1 MLGLVKTIQMEPK
14 IHILQALKKK
24 KKNVNLTFKTHNYQ
38 PANNVELCSYREE
51 PNRLRKVN
59 FTKTNALKEPSRTKT
74 YK

>member
-1 MLGLVKTIQMEPK
+1 MLGLVKTKQMEPK
-14 IHILQALKKK
+14 IHILPALKK

-59 FTKTNALKEPSRTKT
+59 FTKTNALKELSRTKT